1 MEAKRLAVCGK
12 QMMTKT
18 EKPRQRIGS
27 DIPFFVTFIALSASY
42 ILLIVA
48 MLVADAAF
56 TSWGDLGRVFRS
68 PEIRYAFTLSM
79 VSCTLAA
86 ILSVFVAVPI
96 GYLLSRFNFHGK
108 NIIDGILDIPIVLP
122 PLVIGLSLLIL
133 FQTGPGKGLES
144 AFVKFIK
151 WFHINDLIGLIGV
164 KPIRGITYE
173 LPSVI
178 LAQFTV
184 ACAFAVRTM
193 RVAFDQID
201 PRYEHVALT
210 LGCRR
215 AQAFHH
221 VVLPE
226 ALPGIVTA
234 TTLAWARSLGEF
246 GPILVFS
253 GATRLKTEVLP
264 TTVFLELS
272 IGDIEA
278 AVAVSMVMVTAAFV
292 VLGITRAFGLRE
304 GFF

>member
-1 MEAKRLAVCGK
+1 
-12 QMMTKT
+12 MMPGNSN
-18 EKPRQRIGS
+18 KPDYTLREHRAGS
-27 DIPFFVTFIALSASY
+27 DLPFFACFIALSGAY

-48 MLVADAAF
+48 MLFADATFTTFEDIGRAF
-56 TSWGDLGRVFRS
+56 QSKY
-68 PEIRYAFTLSM
+68 IRYSIILSL

-86 ILSVFVAVPI
+86 ILSTLVAVPI
-96 GYLLSRFNFHGK
+96 GYLISRFKFPGK
-108 NIIDGILDIPIVLP
+108 NLFDGILDVPIVLP

-133 FQTGPGKGLES
+133 FQTAPGKQLES
-144 AFVKFIK
+144 
-151 WFHINDLIGLIGV
+151 WFTYAIDILRVNALLGWFGV

-178 LAQFTV
+178 LAQFSV

-201 PRYEHVALT
+201 PRQERVALT

-215 AQAFHH
+215 SQAFFR

-226 ALPGIVTA
+226 AWPGVITA
-234 TTLAWARSLGEF
+234 GTLAWARSMGEF

-253 GATRLKTEVLP
+253 GATRMKTEVLP

-272 IGDIEA
+272 IGDVEA
-278 AVAVSMVMVTAAFV
+278 AVAVSLIMVTAAMIVLV
-292 VLGITRAFGLRE
+292 VARMFGLRKAIL
-304 GFF
+304 